1 MAFAKDFFVLKQCWF
16 TTYDIIYIKCNIS
29 STFLETNVPHLAFW
43 NTDNYFKHVSFVCLT
58 LNIFSTEACDVVTT
72 TRTIYETPKKKERAP
87 QTKYIRN
94 LKDKDYNET
103 KPGQDAGKNA
113 SYSSC
118 GDHTIRRVTA
128 SLWYLHA
135 TAIVLLFACR
145 WQILHCVSRTYNSC
159 AMTLLTMTC
168 RKTKTSW
175 MHDIN
180 TPQKV
185 GQMYLKPCKTNVGY
199 IFIIRARTLT

>member
-1 MAFAKDFFVLKQCWF
+1 M
-16 TTYDIIYIKCNIS
+16 
-29 STFLETNVPHLAFW
+29 
-43 NTDNYFKHVSFVCLT
+43 
-58 LNIFSTEACDVVTT
+58 TT

-94 LKDKDYNET
+94 LKVKDYNET
-103 KPGQDAGKNA
+103 KPGEDAGKNA

-118 GDHTIRRVTA
+118 GDHTIRRITA
-128 SLWYLHA
+128 SLWYIHA

-145 WQILHCVSRTYNSC
+145 WQILHCVSRTYHSC
-159 AMTLLTMTC
+159 VKTLSTMTS

-180 TPQKV
+180 TVKSRSNV
-185 GQMYLKPCKTNVGY
+185 FKTVQDECWINSHHSYKNTHLIELFRNPSEHIKKKYAVLRSNGTHKT
-199 IFIIRARTLT
+199 FISMCYNRISRKHCACYTPFHKC